1 MISDP
6 QLRWVLTVGLVA
18 AIALCAVNP
27 LRHRHNLVAVVS
39 HVIHIAMAL
48 AMIDMVWPSA
58 MYLPLTVGWIA
69 FVAFGVWYLVITV
82 FRHYPPLTGGYHV
95 VMMAAMAWMYIV
107 MDSDIVHRSSSGS
120 HGGASD
126 SMSGVS
132 SMPGMDMSGGG
143 GHSMSMSAGLPGW
156 AQGIDVACAIVFT
169 AAGLWWLLRYFEVRR
184 RRIGEGVLATD
195 SAGALCQV
203 LMAAAMAA
211 MFAAF

>member
-6 QLRWVLTVGLVA
+6 QLRWVLTIGLA
-18 AIALCAVNP
+18 MAIGMCAVAP
-27 LRHRHNLVAVVS
+27 LRHRGNLYSLVS

-58 MYLPLTVGWIA
+58 MYLPLTTGWIVFA
-69 FVAFGVWYLVITV
+69 IFGVWYLMITATRRYPAVI
-82 FRHYPPLTGGYHV
+82 GGYHV

-107 MDSDIVHRSSSGS
+107 MDDSIVHRSSGGNHSG
-120 HGGASD
+120 GNG
-126 SMSGVS
+126 SMSGMS

-143 GHSMSMSAGLPGW
+143 GHSMSMTAGLPTW
-156 AQGIDVACAIVFT
+156 AQGIDVACSIVF
-169 AAGLWWLLRYFEVRR
+169 AAGGVWWLLRYFDVRR
-184 RRIGEGVLATD
+184 RPVDDGVLGTD